1 MIEIHAF
8 GEVTQIRLSA
18 ELDGKALYWVAA
30 YLVDGLLIDTGC
42 SRTAEELVAFLR
54 NRPPAMAVNTHFHED
69 HVGGNSAVMECFG
82 IDIYA
87 HPDSIPRI
95 AERPSL
101 YPYQELVWGYPR
113 PTVVKPIHDVIR
125 TMHHEFTVVEI
136 PGHCEGHIAL
146 MELSRGWCFSG
157 DIFTRE
163 RVKFIRP
170 EENARAQ
177 ISSMKK
183 ILSIAGSGL
192 TLFTALGRVEH
203 DGRRVIE
210 ECIANMEALGHR
222 VKALSGEGC
231 STGEIVEI
239 VFGGESGF
247 SDLTNGQFS
256 SKNLV
261 ISLLDEG

>member
-1 MIEIHAF
+1 M
-8 GEVTQIRLSA
+8 SA
-18 ELDGKALYWVAA
+18 EIEGKALYWVAA

-42 SRTAEELVAFLR
+42 SRTSEDLIAFLR
-54 NRPPAMAVNTHFHED
+54 TRPPALAVNTHFHED
-69 HVGGNSAVMECFG
+69 HVGGNSALMESFG

-87 HPDSIPRI
+87 HPDSIPHI
-95 AERPSL
+95 ADRPFL
-101 YPYQELVWGYPR
+101 YPYQELVWGYPE
-113 PTVVKPIHDVIR
+113 PTMVKPVHDVIR
-125 TMHHEFTVVEI
+125 TARYEFIVVET
-136 PGHCEGHIAL
+136 PGHSEGHVAL

-170 EENARAQ
+170 EENVRAQ

-183 ILSIAGSGL
+183 ILSLAGSDL
-192 TLFTALGRVEH
+192 TLFTALGRVVD
-203 DGRRVIE
+203 DGRRALG
-210 ECIANMEALGHR
+210 ECIENLESLGRR
-222 VKALSGEGC
+222 VKALSGEGR

-239 VFGGESGF
+239 VFGGESAF

-261 ISLLDEG
+261 ISLLAEE